1 MGFARGRGRLSPVAV
16 IDVAGFVADL
26 KDHAV
31 EHGFTCTTSGI
42 SSRPTPCARPGR
54 SICIPKT
61 PAAARSTSISPSKSS
76 PARLLAFED
85 EVIALPDE
93 GEPTDSLK
101 IPLVFNW
108 SMPPLVKG
116 PDLLVL
122 ATELAG
128 IGGLDLP
135 LEVSAVDSLPA
146 VTDTTQRTLNIVAR
160 VEISLGKIY
169 LGQEHLCDVLERCRA
184 VSEYLVDRAPVWLD
198 DL

>member
-1 MGFARGRGRLSPVAV
+1 VAV

-31 EHGFTCTTSGI
+31 EHGFHVHDERHFVETYSMRQAWEVDLHPEDACGGPLDLHLAIEVEPRT
-42 SSRPTPCARPGR
+42 
-54 SICIPKT
+54 
-61 PAAARSTSISPSKSS
+61 
-76 PARLLAFED
+76 LLAFED
-85 EVIALPDE
+85 EVLALPDE
-93 GEPTDSLK
+93 GEPSDTLK

-108 SMPPLVKG
+108 SMPPLLKG

-198 DL
+198 EV